1 MFKKVNIFFLKK
13 SFIVIFLIRLFQ
25 WYNLDY
31 KFDGMSYKRFFI
43 YFILFIF
50 NSKRCI
56 FFQKFIHPQQIARD
70 YGGYTDLAI
79 VACHIPFFLQL
90 LICFCRINDLVL

>member
-1 MFKKVNIFFLKK
+1 MFITNGFL
-13 SFIVIFLIRLFQ
+13 
-25 WYNLDY
+25 Y
-31 KFDGMSYKRFFI
+31 
-43 YFILFIF
+43 ILFYLFSIL
-50 NSKRCI
+50 KDCI
-56 FFQKFIHPQQIARD
+56 FFQKFIHPQQIARG